1 MDQRGLADLTWDAR
15 NDDGS
20 PRAASHRL
28 LVFPRSLVPLYYLGF
43 RRLWAGRGITGRR
56 GPSARGVARRGL
68 SARRRGRFPVLD
80 LLGLSLAPSPPSRS
94 RLSGHRDLPAAFC
107 DLRSRTRDTERFVVV
122 DDARGTC
129 EMVSFARDDG
139 NEPVR
144 KIATQFAPA
153 RLCGFG
159 LRRITRSY
167 VVRASVARQAIS
179 ALQVFVLLPLPLFL
193 FRFCG

>member
-68 SARRRGRFPVLD
+68 SAFRCWTFWDSPLRQVLLVALGSLDIEICRLRFATCGV
-80 LLGLSLAPSPPSRS
+80 G
-94 RLSGHRDLPAAFC
+94 
-107 DLRSRTRDTERFVVV
+107 
-122 DDARGTC
+122 RGT
-129 EMVSFARDDG
+129 RND
-139 NEPVR
+139 
-144 KIATQFAPA
+144 
-153 RLCGFG
+153 L
-159 LRRITRSY
+159 
-167 VVRASVARQAIS
+167 
-179 ALQVFVLLPLPLFL
+179 
-193 FRFCG
+193 